1 MLISFNLIASPVVK
15 GYKDNFYELK
25 PDNTV
30 CEYNSRYSKNWCIP
44 IQKSAI
50 GLYLGFKQLIVFSKT
65 SIQAINLTRREIKWT
80 IPLRNVYKLHI
91 NYPVIITFGQDRTL
105 TGYDFFSGYQ
115 LWKKSTD
122 YNGLYESGV
131 DLWMVSNK
139 GIDKLDVVTA
149 ESVQTILFKR
159 NVTDIHGDELF
170 LYIQFGKNLYHYNL
184 LNKTLFKVGNQFRV
198 IDKASN
204 IVLVGNNQEQQLRTF
219 SNEIISEN
227 IQHDIFKVNTPTKTF
242 FTYLFDDKLSFITKK
257 GATVYQFTRT
267 KNNDNIL
274 YGYRLNDKI
283 RVFHKDGQDVWTLNQ
298 IKKKQSDQDI

>member
-1 MLISFNLIASPVVK
+1 
-15 GYKDNFYELK
+15 
-25 PDNTV
+25 
-30 CEYNSRYSKNWCIP
+30 
-44 IQKSAI
+44 
-50 GLYLGFKQLIVFSKT
+50 
-65 SIQAINLTRREIKWT
+65 
-80 IPLRNVYKLHI
+80 
-91 NYPVIITFGQDRTL
+91 
-105 TGYDFFSGYQ
+105 
-115 LWKKSTD
+115 
-122 YNGLYESGV
+122 
-131 DLWMVSNK
+131 MVSNK